1 MLLLRQS
8 EENLVYTSD
17 KHLSSLCFSIITAD
31 SKPKDAFETM
41 CLETENP
48 LVQNQFYSSSFTCC
62 LKGILQYNSNHKFPL
77 VHRIHRNQMNHLGV
91 WAFVLTIRFFF
102 FVQESDLQWA
112 ALQSFCIETLQATL
126 ENPQNHF
133 ISRWISELKVKLKLL
148 EFLAFYIC
156 VMVIYLVIPE
166 RRTILTFFFSF
177 CFN

>member
-48 LVQNQFYSSSFTCC
+48 LVQNQFYSSSFTCF

-102 FVQESDLQWA
+102 VCKNQIFNEQLSRVFV
-112 ALQSFCIETLQATL
+112 
-126 ENPQNHF
+126 
-133 ISRWISELKVKLKLL
+133 LKLSKL
-148 EFLAFYIC
+148 PWKIHR
-156 VMVIYLVIPE
+156 IISLVDE
-166 RRTILTFFFSF
+166 SQ
-177 CFN
+177 N